1 MNKKEKVVLV
11 VEDEVALQQAI
22 KLKLEKEGIK
32 VFTANKV
39 VDAVKIIKKQK
50 DINVVWL
57 DHYLLG
63 KENGLDFVI
72 KLKST
77 EEWKRIPIF
86 VVSNTA
92 TSDKIESYLK
102 LGVHR
107 YYTKSNLK
115 LDSILKEIIGLK
127 L

>member
-1 MNKKEKVVLV
+1 MIKKEKIVLV

-32 VFTANKV
+32 AYTAQRVAEAIKILKKLKT
-39 VDAVKIIKKQK
+39 VD
-50 DINVVWL
+50 VVWL

-63 KENGLDFVI
+63 KENGLDFVV
-72 KLKST
+72 KLKSV
-77 EEWKRIPIF
+77 EEWKKIPIF

-92 TSDKIESYLK
+92 THDKIDSYLK
-102 LGVHR
+102 LGVHK

-115 LDSILKEIIGLK
+115 LDSILKEIVGLK
-127 L
+127 C